1 MSKSRRSFS
10 PEQKAAILREHLL
23 DRVPVSEVCDKHGL
37 MPTVFYR
44 WQKELFERAPSL
56 LEHKNRK
63 SASEGLTRQIDA
75 LEPVIRE
82 AFLRSIA
89 DIRSEAQLSLVIDAL
104 ERGDAQRL
112 IAVLNLDPV
121 LFAPLDRAIQG
132 AYIEGGIRALS
143 GLPVLPDPDTGG
155 KSLAASMRVTRA
167 RSGG

>member
-1 MSKSRRSFS
+1 MARI
-10 PEQKAAILREHLL
+10 PADLQ
-23 DRVPVSEVCDKHGL
+23 
-37 MPTVFYR
+37 
-44 WQKELFERAPSL
+44 
-56 LEHKNRK
+56 
-63 SASEGLTRQIDA
+63 RQIDA

-155 KSLAASMRVTRA
+155 KSLSASMRVIRA